1 MKTIELIGDIDGQ
14 HRLHARV
21 PTEIPAGQVRVIV
34 FLPEE
39 DEAGRLWANG
49 VASEWS
55 AELANPREDIYS
67 LDDDHPVNAARSSV
81 KGA

>member
-1 MKTIELIGDIDGQ
+1 MKIIELIGDIDGQ
-14 HRLHARV
+14 HGLHAR
-21 PTEIPAGQVRVIV
+21 IPAGQVRVIV
-34 FLPEE
+34 FLAGK

-55 AELANPREDIYS
+55 AELADPREDIYS

-81 KGA
+81 KGV